1 MSSTRGF
8 RKSAALAVVALAAIV
23 ALLVLLLGPKD
34 NQVAALTAAQSKT
47 VRAGGCSAVLASLSA
62 AEASAASAPPG
73 AVICLTNGS
82 YDELRLDAD
91 KTGPGVTVRAK
102 NPGKA
107 TIAGADLNGSGL
119 ILSHFVVAG
128 EITIEP
134 GSRKVSVLD
143 NRIGGGYFGLNAG
156 PTTSTSISDTTVR
169 GNRFV
174 GPFGEDAIRLNRYHD
189 SADPD
194 PYGILIEGN
203 EFSGIR
209 ENGNHSDCLQSVW
222 GGDGLYFRRNY
233 LHDNRCQGFFVKDQ
247 PAPVENVVV
256 ANNLMLRDAAPCDP
270 PSLDCGPPSIVQI
283 FGPIQGLRLARNT
296 IWTPGNRSPLVL
308 REGPFGKVA
317 VANNVLFRG
326 WSDWSGDFG
335 DFTDTGNVVCQWEGT
350 LPRLSRSST
359 RSCNPHFQAPKEDDY
374 RLRGGGPGITWSP
387 TEQRY
392 GPSAR

>member
-1 MSSTRGF
+1 MSSIRGF
-8 RKSAALAVVALAAIV
+8 HRSAALAVVALAATV
-23 ALLVLLLGPKD
+23 GLLVLLLGSD
-34 NQVAALTAAQSKT
+34 NDQVAALTAAQSKT
-47 VRAGGCSAVLASLSA
+47 VRAGGCSAVVPSLSA

-73 AVICLTNGS
+73 AVVCLVNGK
-82 YDELRLDAD
+82 YGELHLDAD
-91 KTGPGVTVRAK
+91 KTGAGVTVRAK

-107 TIAGADLNGSGL
+107 TIAGADLNGTELS
-119 ILSHFVVAG
+119 LSHFIVAG
-128 EITIEP
+128 EVTIEP

-143 NRIGGGYFGLNAG
+143 NRISGGYFGLNAG
-156 PTTSTSISDTTVR
+156 PTSSTSITDTTVR
-169 GNRFV
+169 GNLFA

-189 SADPD
+189 SADAD
-194 PYGILIEGN
+194 AYGILIEGN
-203 EFSGIR
+203 EITGVR

-247 PAPVENVVV
+247 PTPVENVVV
-256 ANNLMLRDAAPCDP
+256 SNNLMLRDAAPCDP

-283 FGPIQGLRLARNT
+283 FGPMQGLRLTRNT

-308 REGPFGKVA
+308 REGPFGKV
-317 VANNVLFRG
+317 VMANNVLFRG

-335 DFTDTGNVVCQWEGT
+335 DFTDTANLVCQWEGT

-359 RSCNPHFQAPKEDDY
+359 RNCAPRFQEPKDDDY

>member
-8 RKSAALAVVALAAIV
+8 RRSAALAVVALAATA
-23 ALLVLLLGPKD
+23 ALLVLLLGPKND
-34 NQVAALTAAQSKT
+34 QVAALTAAQSKMI
-47 VRAGGCSAVLASLSA
+47 RAGGCSAMVSSLAA
-62 AEASAASAPPG
+62 AEASTASAPSG

-82 YDELRLDAD
+82 YDELHLDAE

-107 TIAGADLNGSGL
+107 TIAGADLNGTGL

-169 GNRFV
+169 GNLFA

-203 EFSGIR
+203 EITGVR

-247 PAPVENVVV
+247 PAPVSNVVIS
-256 ANNLMLRDAAPCDP
+256 NNLMLRDAAPCDP
-270 PSLDCGPPSIVQI
+270 PSSDCGPPSIVQI
-283 FGPIQGLRLARNT
+283 FGPMQGLRMTRNT

-308 REGPFGKVA
+308 REGPFGKV
-317 VANNVLFRG
+317 VMKDNVLFRG
-326 WSDWSGDFG
+326 WSDWSGNFADFAETG
-335 DFTDTGNVVCQWEGT
+335 DTVCQWEGT
-350 LPRLSRSST
+350 LPRLSRSAT
-359 RSCNPHFQAPKEDDY
+359 RSCSPRFLDPAQDDY
-374 RLRGGGPGITWSP
+374 RLRNGTAGITWSP